1 MKRPSKWVL
10 IGLLVI
16 LICIVG
22 VVLYVTKRAPSVS
35 SGDNEESSVQ
45 TISSTADFNRALVDI
60 SKFMSIYD
68 DTSYIDAKTSMNYS
82 GEVGNKYFSSNSTF
96 ISYSGQTNVEIHKI
110 GLDKSDLSSKIRKYS
125 ARVLLMGYDYSGNVC
140 TEVYMVKIA
149 YDNSLITKIEKIKMN

>member
-1 MKRPSKWVL
+1 
-10 IGLLVI
+10 
-16 LICIVG
+16 
-22 VVLYVTKRAPSVS
+22 
-35 SGDNEESSVQ
+35 
-45 TISSTADFNRALVDI
+45 
-60 SKFMSIYD
+60 MSIYD